1 MPIAKNDSAFPL
13 SYKTYLSSWTLGFLS
28 QMIFVSPI
36 VRMLTLVWLVR
47 DLVNG
52 HVKQPNYR
60 QEKWTQYT
68 NIHIRRFAKI

>member
-28 QMIFVSPI
+28 QM
-36 VRMLTLVWLVR
+36 TLVWLVR